1 MLLSKLAVSKL
12 FTFPFLLFTLLMA
25 IPGKFSKLHITKIV
39 DFGVYLD
46 GEQLGEI
53 LLPMKWV
60 PEGCRPNDQL
70 EVFIYFDSEDRLI
83 ATTVKPK
90 AQVGDFAFLRAKA
103 VNDVGAFLDW
113 GLDKD
118 LLVPYREQKVKMTQG
133 KFYLVY
139 IFADEKTGRL
149 AGSAKLEQFFE
160 RDTSGLRPGEEV
172 DLTIW
177 AKSDLGYKAV
187 INNLYEGLLYD
198 SEIFRELETGAK
210 MNGFVVKIRED
221 GKIDLSLF
229 KPGYGKVD
237 ELSQKVIDLLEQNQG
252 FIGISDK
259 SPAEEIYLMFGMS
272 KKTFKKAIGTLY
284 KQRIILIEEN
294 GIRLHSGE

>member
-1 MLLSKLAVSKL
+1 
-12 FTFPFLLFTLLMA
+12 MA
-25 IPGKFSKLHITKIV
+25 IPGKISTLQITKIV

-60 PEGCRPNDQL
+60 PEGCRPHDKL

-83 ATTVKPK
+83 ATTHKPL

-118 LLVPYREQKVKMTQG
+118 LLVPYREQKVKMTAG
-133 KFYLVY
+133 KSYLVY

-149 AGSAKLEQFFE
+149 AGSAKLEPFFE
-160 RDTSGLRPGEEV
+160 RDTTALRSGEEV
-172 DLTIW
+172 DLVIW
-177 AKSDLGYKAV
+177 AKSDLGYKAI

-198 SEIFRELETGAK
+198 NEIFQEPEIGKK
-210 MNGFVVKIRED
+210 MKGFVVKARED

-237 ELSQKVIDLLEQNQG
+237 ELSQKIIDILEQNHG

-272 KKTFKKAIGTLY
+272 KKDI
-284 KQRIILIEEN
+284 
-294 GIRLHSGE
+294 

>member
-1 MLLSKLAVSKL
+1 
-12 FTFPFLLFTLLMA
+12 MA
-25 IPGKFSKLHITKIV
+25 IPGKFSKLQITKIV

-60 PEGCRPNDQL
+60 PEGCRPHDKL

-83 ATTVKPK
+83 ATTHKPL

-118 LLVPYREQKVKMTQG
+118 LLVPYREQKVKMTAG
-133 KFYLVY
+133 KYYLVY

-160 RDTSGLRPGEEV
+160 RDTTALRSGEEV
-172 DLTIW
+172 DLVIW
-177 AKSDLGYKAV
+177 AKSDLGYKAI

-198 SEIFRELETGAK
+198 NEIFQEPEIGKK
-210 MNGFVVKIRED
+210 MKGFVVKARED

-237 ELSQKVIDLLEQNQG
+237 ELSQKIIDILEKNDG

-259 SPAEEIYLMFGMS
+259 SPAEEIYEMFGMS
-272 KKTFKKAIGTLY
+272 KKTFKKAIGSLY
-284 KQRIILIEEN
+284 KQRIIMIEEN
-294 GIRLHSGE
+294 GIKLYSGE

>member
-1 MLLSKLAVSKL
+1 
-12 FTFPFLLFTLLMA
+12 MA
-25 IPGKFSKLHITKIV
+25 IPGKFSTLHITKIV

-60 PEGCRPNDQL
+60 PEGCRPNDKL

-90 AQVGDFAFLRAKA
+90 AQVGDFVLLRAKA

-118 LLVPYREQKVKMTQG
+118 LLVPYREQKVKMTVG
-133 KFYLVY
+133 KYYLVY
-139 IFADEKTGRL
+139 LFADEKTGRL

-160 RDTSGLRPGEEV
+160 RDTSGLRVGEEV

-177 AKSDLGYKAV
+177 AKSDLGYKAI

-198 SEIFRELETGAK
+198 SEIFQELEPGAK
-210 MNGFVVKIRED
+210 MKGFVVKMRED

-237 ELSQKVIDLLEQNQG
+237 ELSQKVINLLEQHQG

-284 KQRIILIEEN
+284 KQRIIMIEDK
-294 GIRLHSGE
+294 GIRLFGKE

>member
-1 MLLSKLAVSKL
+1 
-12 FTFPFLLFTLLMA
+12 MA
-25 IPGKFSKLHITKIV
+25 IPGKFSTLHITKIV

-46 GEQLGEI
+46 GEQLGEV

-60 PEGCRPNDQL
+60 PEGCRPNDKL

-90 AQVGDFAFLRAKA
+90 AQVGDFALLRAKA

-118 LLVPYREQKVKMTQG
+118 LLVPYREQKVKMTAG
-133 KFYLVY
+133 KYYLVY
-139 IFADEKTGRL
+139 IFADEKSGRL

-160 RDTSGLRPGEEV
+160 RDTSGLSYGEEV

-177 AKSDLGYKAV
+177 AKSDLGYKAI

-198 SEIFRELETGAK
+198 SEIFRELEPGAK
-210 MNGFVVKIRED
+210 MKGYVVKIRED

-237 ELSQKVIDLLEQNQG
+237 ALSQKVIDLLEQNQG
-252 FIGISDK
+252 FISISDK

>member
-1 MLLSKLAVSKL
+1 
-12 FTFPFLLFTLLMA
+12 MA

-60 PEGCRPNDQL
+60 PEGCRPHDKL

-83 ATTVKPK
+83 ATTHKPL

-118 LLVPYREQKVKMTQG
+118 LLVPYREQKVKMTAG
-133 KFYLVY
+133 KYYLVY

-160 RDTSGLRPGEEV
+160 RDTTALRSGEEV
-172 DLTIW
+172 DLVIW
-177 AKSDLGYKAV
+177 AKSDLGYKAI

-198 SEIFRELETGAK
+198 NEIFQEPEIGKK
-210 MNGFVVKIRED
+210 MKGFVVKARED

-237 ELSQKVIDLLEQNQG
+237 ELSQKIIDILEKNDG

-259 SPAEEIYLMFGMS
+259 SPAEEIYEMFGMS
-272 KKTFKKAIGTLY
+272 KKTFKKAIGSLY
-284 KQRIILIEEN
+284 KQRIIMIEEN
-294 GIRLHSGE
+294 GIKLYSGE

>member
-1 MLLSKLAVSKL
+1 
-12 FTFPFLLFTLLMA
+12 MA
-25 IPGKFSKLHITKIV
+25 IPGKFSTLQITKIV

-60 PEGCRPNDQL
+60 PEGCRPHDKL

-83 ATTVKPK
+83 ATTHKPL

-118 LLVPYREQKVKMTQG
+118 LLVPYREQKVKMTAG
-133 KFYLVY
+133 KSYLVY

-160 RDTSGLRPGEEV
+160 RETSSLRSGEEV
-172 DLTIW
+172 DLVIW
-177 AKSDLGYKAV
+177 AKSDLGFKAI

-198 SEIFRELETGAK
+198 SEIFQEPEIGKK
-210 MNGFVVKIRED
+210 MKGFVVKTRED

-237 ELSQKVIDLLEQNQG
+237 ELSQKIIDLLQQNHG

-272 KKTFKKAIGTLY
+272 KKTFKKAIGSLY
-284 KQRIILIEEN
+284 KQRIITIEEN
-294 GIRLHSGE
+294 GIKLYRGE